1 MSDLGGGIDEF
12 KVDLF
17 KGSSG
22 NLWDQT
28 LSQEDSSLLW
38 TNAASL
44 DQDEVFS
51 DDTVVW
57 ETTQRSDGLFSQ
69 IVGSGG
75 VSSTTFISDTDTDS
89 VDFLV
94 HFGSVVITELTSSGD
109 LESNSGRMPSSDTSD
124 LSETSVGLS
133 WESLDTESADD
144 TFVSLTLGNT
154 EDIDHFVLVEDLGD
168 SDFLF
173 EVLSGEVDLLGDG
186 SSVDLDFEDMSSLLS
201 KVELIQL
208 SVDDNSD
215 DRAVF
220 LNSVEFSGD
229 VLLISPLS
237 SVLGESLLLGVHP
250 VFIESSLEL
259 GGQVLGPDGGQSSET
274 SWGFDVTNNTDNNDW
289 WGFEDGGSFNDFLLV
304 ELGSDLIDV
313 SEDVG
318 HTSLEDRESGEVDWL
333 RGIVLWEASNS
344 TSMMSSSLSGKE
356 SQRTVSWSFEF
367 SVRHVSV
374 N

>member
-1 MSDLGGGIDEF
+1 MSDLGGGIDEL

-75 VSSTTFISDTDTDS
+75 ISSTTFISDTDTDS

-173 EVLSGEVDLLGDG
+173 EVLSGEVDLLGNG
-186 SSVDLDFEDMSSLLS
+186 TSVNLDFEDMSSLLS

-215 DRAVF
+215 DSAVS
-220 LNSVEFSGD
+220 LDSVEFSGD
-229 VLLISPLS
+229 VLFISPLS
-237 SVLGESLLLGVHP
+237 TVLGESLLLGVHP

-274 SWGFDVTNNTDNNDW
+274 SWGFNVTNNTDNNDW
-289 WGFEDGGSFNDFLLV
+289 WSFEDGGSFNDFLLV
-304 ELGSDLIDV
+304 ELGSDLIDI

-318 HTSLEDRESGEVDWL
+318 HTGLEDWESGEVDWL
-333 RGIVLWEASNS
+333 RRIVLWEASNS

-356 SQRTVSWSFEF
+356 SQRTVSWSLEF

>member
-1 MSDLGGGIDEF
+1 MSDLGSGIDEL

-22 NLWDQT
+22 NLRNQT
-28 LSQEDSSLLW
+28 LSQKDSSLLW

-57 ETTQRSDGLFSQ
+57 ETTERSDSLLSQ
-69 IVGSGG
+69 VVGSRSVGG
-75 VSSTTFISDTDTDS
+75 TTFISDTDTDS

-94 HFGSVVITELTSSGD
+94 HFGSVVVTELTSSGD

-144 TFVSLTLGNT
+144 TFVTFTLGDT
-154 EDIDHFVLVEDLGD
+154 EDVDHFVLVEDLGN
-168 SDFLF
+168 SDFLL

-186 SSVDLDFEDMSSLLS
+186 TSVDLDFEDVSSLLS
-201 KVELIQL
+201 EVELIHL
-208 SVDDNSD
+208 GVDDNSD
-215 DRAVF
+215 NLAVF
-220 LNSVEFSGD
+220 LDSVEFSGD

-237 SVLGESLLLGVHP
+237 TVLGESLLLGVHP

-274 SWGFDVTNNTDNNDW
+274 SWSFDVTNNTADNDW
-289 WGFEDGGSFNDFLLV
+289 WGFEDSGGFNDFLLV
-304 ELGSDLIDV
+304 ELRSDLIDI

-344 TSMMSSSLSGKE
+344 TSMMSSSLSWEE
-356 SQRTVSWSFEF
+356 SQGTVSWSFEF